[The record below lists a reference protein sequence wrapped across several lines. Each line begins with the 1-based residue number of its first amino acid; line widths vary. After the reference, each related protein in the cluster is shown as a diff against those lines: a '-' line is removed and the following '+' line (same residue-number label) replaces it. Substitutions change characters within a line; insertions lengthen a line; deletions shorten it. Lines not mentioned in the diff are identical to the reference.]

1 MKAFEYIPAKTL
13 AEACGVLAEHGADAR
28 VLAGGTDLLIEWRR
42 AASRVVGQA
51 SRLSGGRPA
60 LDNGPAGETRRV
72 AGETPAP
79 LPKVVLD
86 ISRVP
91 DLGGIAESD
100 GSLTLGPLATH
111 ADVQRS
117 DLVGKFAPLLGS
129 AAAAIGS
136 PQIRARG
143 TVGGNLMNAAAC
155 ADTVPPLIA
164 LGATVTLQ
172 SQGGCRELALAD
184 LFLKP
189 YQTQAKP
196 DELLT
201 CIRFPKLPS
210 GARSAF
216 IKLGRRNALSI
227 SRLSVAAILRIGED
241 GSITEARIVPGA
253 AFPTWKRVPEAE
265 QMLVGEKPAEKLFAA
280 AGQKVSE
287 EMIKATGRRWSTEY
301 KEPVIAVLVRRALEE
316 CASKVGQRV
325 SPAQSRAETLSS
337 GQAGR
342 TALLSQPPAGGC
354 FVTTTINGRPEKL
367 LLPAHRT
374 LLEVLRDD
382 LGLTGTKCGCEI
394 GECGACTVLLDGEP
408 VNACL
413 VLAPQ
418 IDGRQVLTVEGMA
431 QDGKLH
437 PLQESFLD
445 HDAVHCG
452 FCTPGMLLSAKFL
465 LEWNPRPTET
475 EIRTAISGN
484 LCRCTGYQQI
494 VEAITKAA
502 R

>member
-1 MKAFEYIPAKTL
+1 MKPFQYIAVNTI
-13 AEACGVLAEHGADAR
+13 AEACALLAEHGERAR

-42 AASRVVGQA
+42 SSAKAS
-51 SRLSGGRPA
+51 
-60 LDNGPAGETRRV
+60 
-72 AGETPAP
+72 
-79 LPKVVLD
+79 KVVVD
-86 ISRVP
+86 ISQVRE
-91 DLGGIAESD
+91 LGGITESD
-100 GSLTLGPLATH
+100 GSIIVGPLATH
-111 ADVQRS
+111 AQLLS
-117 DLVGKFAPLLGS
+117 SNLVREFAPLLGS

-143 TVGGNLMNAAAC
+143 TVGGNIMNAAAC
-155 ADTVPPLIA
+155 ADTVPPLLA

-172 SQGGCRELALAD
+172 SKGHTRTLELAD
-184 LFLKP
+184 LFVKP
-189 YQTQAKP
+189 YQTKAKP

-201 CIRFPKLPS
+201 AIQFPKLS
-210 GARSAF
+210 AGTRSAF
-216 IKLGRRNALSI
+216 LKLGRRNALSI
-227 SRLSVAAILRIGED
+227 SRLSVAAVLGIGND
-241 GSITEARIVPGA
+241 GKIAEARIVPGA

-265 QMLVGEKPAEKLFAA
+265 QMLVGQKPSPQLFSA

-316 CASKVGQRV
+316 CASGVAASRQ
-325 SPAQSRAETLSS
+325 SAAISRADSQRRSAETPLRSHGS
-337 GQAGR
+337 GKAAQKCHI
-342 TALLSQPPAGGC
+342 TAR
-354 FVTTTINGRPEKL
+354 INGRARTLTVPSR
-367 LLPAHRT
+367 RT

-408 VNACL
+408 VNSCL

-418 IDGRQVLTVEGMA
+418 IDSREVETVEGLA
-431 QDGKLH
+431 QDSKLH

-452 FCTPGMLLSAKFL
+452 FCTPGMLLSAKAL
-465 LEWNPRPTET
+465 LARNSRPTET
-475 EIRTAISGN
+475 EIRTAIAGN

-494 VEAITKAA
+494 VEAIKEASG